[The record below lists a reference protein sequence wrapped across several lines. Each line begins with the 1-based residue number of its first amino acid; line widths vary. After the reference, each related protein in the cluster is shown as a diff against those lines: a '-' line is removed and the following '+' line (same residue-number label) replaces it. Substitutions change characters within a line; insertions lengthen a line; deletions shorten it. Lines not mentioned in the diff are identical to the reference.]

1 MTARNAALRKTA
13 LGTIGSGNVFA
24 NLGFPDPE
32 TELAKANVVIEIDEA
47 IEKCGLANA
56 EVARTMDMPLQE
68 LTKLLRGHTE
78 PYTVDRLKEL
88 LSRLSA

>member
-1 MTARNAALRKTA
+1 MTARHDGLRKTA

-24 NLGFPDPE
+24 DLGLPDPE
-32 TELAKANVVIEIDEA
+32 THLAKANVVIKIDEA
-47 IEKCGLANA
+47 IEKRGLTH
-56 EVARTMDMPLQE
+56 ARAARIMEMPQKE
-68 LTKLLRGHTE
+68 LTKLLRGHTK

>member
-1 MTARNAALRKTA
+1 MSAKHDGLRKSV

-24 NLGFPDPE
+24 DLGFPDPE
-32 TELAKANVVIEIDEA
+32 TELTKANVVIEIDEV
-47 IEKCGLANA
+47 IVRRGLAHA
-56 EVARTMDMPLQE
+56 GAAWIMGMPLQA
-68 LTKLLRGHTE
+68 LTELLRGHTE